1 MNDLRSIPAYLMRGG
16 TSKGLIFHKKDLP
29 SDRNVLTEYLLKI
42 MGSPDVRQI
51 NGLGGGT
58 SVTSKVCI
66 ISKSLEKDVDIDY
79 FFAQVE
85 VDRNHVDYA
94 PTCGNMLS
102 ALGPFAIEEGFVE
115 TSDEITKVNVK
126 SINTNAL
133 ITLDVPTPDRK
144 LKYSG
149 DFKIDGVPGTG
160 SQILMNFKNL
170 EGKTTGNLFPTGNT
184 TDTFDGI
191 NVTCFDLA
199 TSMMIC
205 DAKEFN
211 ILGNENSKE
220 LNNNKKLLD
229 KIEKI
234 RLLAGKKMG
243 MGDVKGKVLPKVS
256 LLSKSVNKNSII
268 SRYFTPYSWHETHA
282 VTGTCG
288 VASSCLIPGTIGF
301 NLLKKNKSLDIKSEI
316 VKIEHP
322 MGTIDCAILLNSN
335 FKNNLILKKD
345 LIKSCGIY
353 RTSRILMK
361 GQVYF

>member
-1 MNDLRSIPAYLMRGG
+1 MNDLRSIPTYLMRGG

-102 ALGPFAIEEGFVE
+102 ALGPFAIEEGLVE

-133 ITLDVPTPDRK
+133 ITLDVPTPSRK

-256 LLSKSVNKNSII
+256 LLSKSINENSIV
-268 SRYFTPYSWHETHA
+268 SRYFTPYSCHETHA
-282 VTGTCG
+282 VTGTCC
-288 VASSCLIPGTIGF
+288 VASSCLIPGTVGF
-301 NLLKKNKSLDIKSEI
+301 RLLNKKDSLNCNTETI
-316 VKIEHP
+316 KIEHP
-322 MGTIDCAILLNSN
+322 MGSIDCIIVLNSN
-335 FKNNLILKKD
+335 FKNNLASKKD
-345 LIKSCGIY
+345 LVKSCGIY

>member
-1 MNDLRSIPAYLMRGG
+1 MRGG

-102 ALGPFAIEEGFVE
+102 AIGPFAIEERLVE
-115 TSDEITKVNVK
+115 TCNEITKVNVK

-133 ITLDVPTPDRK
+133 ITLDVPTPNGK

-160 SQILMNFKNL
+160 SQILMNFKHL

-211 ILGNENSKE
+211 ISGKENSKE

-229 KIEKI
+229 RIEQI

-243 MGDVKGKVLPKVS
+243 MGDVNGKVLPKVS
-256 LLSKSVNKNSII
+256 LLSNSTNKNSII
-268 SRYFTPYSWHETHA
+268 SRYFTPYSCHETHA
-282 VTGTCG
+282 VTGTCC
-288 VASSCLIPGTIGF
+288 VASSCLIPGTVGF
-301 NLLKKNKSLDIKSEI
+301 RLLNKKDSLNINSEI
-316 VKIEHP
+316 IKIEHP
-322 MGTIDCAILLNSN
+322 MGSIDCIIVLNSN
-335 FKNNLILKKD
+335 FRNNLVSQKD
-345 LIKSCGIY
+345 LINSCGIY

-361 GQVYF
+361 GKVYF

>member
-1 MNDLRSIPAYLMRGG
+1 MRGG

-29 SDRNVLTEYLLKI
+29 SDRNLLTEYLLKI
-42 MGSPDVRQI
+42 MGSPDIRQI

-102 ALGPFAIEEGFVE
+102 AIGPFAIEEGLVE
-115 TSDEITKVNVK
+115 ASNKITKVNVK

-256 LLSKSVNKNSII
+256 LLSKSINENSIV
-268 SRYFTPYSWHETHA
+268 SRYFTPYSCHETHA
-282 VTGTCG
+282 VTGTCC

-301 NLLKKNKSLDIKSEI
+301 NLLKKDEGLDLKSKII
-316 VKIEHP
+316 KIEHP
-322 MGTIDCAILLNSN
+322 MGTIDCSIILNSN
-335 FKNNLILKKD
+335 FKKNLISKKN
-345 LIKSCGIY
+345 LINSCGVY

>member
-29 SDRNVLTEYLLKI
+29 SDRNILTEYLLKI

-102 ALGPFAIEEGFVE
+102 ALGPFAIEEGLVE

-191 NVTCFDLA
+191 NVTCFDLS

-256 LLSKSVNKNSII
+256 LLSKSINENSIV
-268 SRYFTPYSWHETHA
+268 SRYFTPYSCHETHA
-282 VTGTCG
+282 VTGTCC

-301 NLLKKNKSLDIKSEI
+301 NLLKKNESLDLKSEI
-316 VKIEHP
+316 IKIEHP
-322 MGTIDCAILLNSN
+322 MGTIDCSIILNSN
-335 FKNNLILKKD
+335 FKNNLISKKN
-345 LIKSCGIY
+345 LINSCGVY

>member
-16 TSKGLIFHKKDLP
+16 TSKGLVFHKKDLP
-29 SDRNVLTEYLLKI
+29 KDRNLLTEYLLKI
-42 MGSPDVRQI
+42 MGSPDIRQI
-51 NGLGGGT
+51 NGIGGGT

-66 ISKSLEKDVDIDY
+66 ISKSLEKNVDIDY

-85 VDRNHVDYA
+85 VDRKHVDYA

-102 ALGPFAIEEGFVE
+102 ALGPFAIEEGLVE
-115 TSDEITKVNVK
+115 TCNEITQVNVK
-126 SINTNAL
+126 SINTDAL

-184 TDTFDGI
+184 TDNFDGI

-220 LNNNKKLLD
+220 LN
-229 KIEKI
+229 
-234 RLLAGKKMG
+234 
-243 MGDVKGKVLPKVS
+243 
-256 LLSKSVNKNSII
+256 KN
-268 SRYFTPYSWHETHA
+268 
-282 VTGTCG
+282 
-288 VASSCLIPGTIGF
+288 
-301 NLLKKNKSLDIKSEI
+301 
-316 VKIEHP
+316 
-322 MGTIDCAILLNSN
+322 
-335 FKNNLILKKD
+335 
-345 LIKSCGIY
+345 
-353 RTSRILMK
+353 
-361 GQVYF
+361 

>member
-29 SDRNVLTEYLLKI
+29 SDRNLLTKYLLKI

-102 ALGPFAIEEGFVE
+102 ALGPFAIEEGLVE
-115 TSDEITKVNVK
+115 TSNEITKVNVK
-126 SINTNAL
+126 SLNTNAL

-184 TDTFDGI
+184 LDTFDGI
-191 NVTCFDLA
+191 NVTCLDFA

-256 LLSKSVNKNSII
+256 LLSKSINENSIV
-268 SRYFTPYSWHETHA
+268 SRYFTPYSCHETHA
-282 VTGTCG
+282 VTGTCC

-301 NLLKKNKSLDIKSEI
+301 NLLKKNEGLDLKSQII
-316 VKIEHP
+316 KIEHP
-322 MGTIDCAILLNSN
+322 MGTIDCTIVLNSN
-335 FKNNLILKKD
+335 FENNLISKKN
-345 LIKSCGIY
+345 LINSCGVY

>member
-29 SDRNVLTEYLLKI
+29 SDRNILTEYLLKI
-42 MGSPDVRQI
+42 MGSPDIRQI

-102 ALGPFAIEEGFVE
+102 ALGPFAIEEGLVE

-149 DFKIDGVPGTG
+149 NFKIDGVPGTG

-184 TDTFDGI
+184 IDTFDGI

-234 RLLAGKKMG
+234 RLLVGKKMG

-256 LLSKSVNKNSII
+256 LLSKSINENSIV
-268 SRYFTPYSWHETHA
+268 SRYFTPYSCHETHA
-282 VTGTCG
+282 VTGTCC

-301 NLLKKNKSLDIKSEI
+301 KLLKNNKDLDLKSEI
-316 VKIEHP
+316 IKIEHP
-322 MGTIDCAILLNSN
+322 MGTIDCAIVLNPN
-335 FKNNLILKKD
+335 FKNNLISKKD